1 MSITIIA
8 AVGKNREL
16 GKDNKLLCHIPE
28 DMRFFKE
35 NTINKPIVMGIN
47 TLRSLPHL
55 LPNREHIVLT
65 HQNIDSSLGV
75 RVFHTMEDLLCYVNS
90 LDSEVMVIGGAQIY
104 SQMLEYADKM
114 VLTRLDKSFDAD
126 VFFPVFD
133 EDDWSVNTTSEYE
146 YEGLGYKRIVY
157 KRKML

>member
-8 AVGKNREL
+8 AVGKNGEL

-28 DMRFFKE
+28 DMSFFKE

-47 TLRSLPHL
+47 TLKSLPHL
-55 LPNREHIVLT
+55 LPEREHLVLT
-65 HQNIDSSLGV
+65 HQNIDPSLGV
-75 RVFHTMEDLLCYVNS
+75 RVFHRMEDLLFYVKS

-114 VLTRLDKSFDAD
+114 ILTKINKDFDAD
-126 VFFPVFD
+126 VFFPSFD
-133 EDDWSVNTTSEYE
+133 EDDWTINTLGEYE

-157 KRKML
+157 KRKY